1 MTKLNTRKKK
11 KTRQEINDECRLLK
25 KKRKHKGLPSGHRQV
40 ADENQQ
46 RKPNQLP
53 KSDRR
58 IGSKKPI
65 PLIVDNIATI
75 SSINTNKS
83 AKIALSPEQELEKLE
98 NDPKLEQLL
107 DRVDLGETLTKQEQ
121 HYLERNLARIDEL
134 MNLLGYEYDDQSE
147 ESEHEDIMKLLRQ

>member
-1 MTKLNTRKKK
+1 MAKLNTGKKK

-40 ADENQQ
+40 ADENKQH
-46 RKPNQLP
+46 KPNQLNN
-53 KSDRR
+53 KDLR

-65 PLIVDNIATI
+65 PLIVDKISTI
-75 SSINTNKS
+75 PTLKTNKS
-83 AKIALSPEQELEKLE
+83 VKITLTPEQELQKLE

-107 DRVDLGETLTKQEQ
+107 DRVDLGEMLTKQEQ

-134 MNLLGYEYDDQSE
+134 MTLLGYEYDDQHEQSE
-147 ESEHEDIMKLLRQ
+147 QEDIMKLLRQ